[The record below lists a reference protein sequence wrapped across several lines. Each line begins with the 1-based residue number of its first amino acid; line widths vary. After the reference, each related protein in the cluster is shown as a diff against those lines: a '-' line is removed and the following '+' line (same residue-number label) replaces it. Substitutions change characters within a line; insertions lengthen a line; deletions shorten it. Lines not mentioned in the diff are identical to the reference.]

1 MKKEQAKSTPA
12 ADSAQVFAEVAERSS
27 RIMADFLKRQA
38 ETKNPAVTD
47 EFGIA
52 KAFMDMSALMFAKPQ
67 HLAEAQMNM
76 FWDYTRLWQSSWMQM
91 LGQKV
96 EPVAAPRKGDNRFR
110 HEDWENHF
118 LFDYVKQSYLIAAR
132 HIHEAVSKVED
143 LPADERKKVDFFTRQ
158 YIDALSPSNFA
169 LTNPEVVRET
179 LASGGQ
185 NLLRGLNNLLGD
197 IERGDGQLQISMTD
211 PKAFTMGK
219 NIATTPGKVVYQND
233 LMQLIQYEPSTKKVY
248 KRPLLI
254 IPPWINKYY
263 ILDLRE
269 SNSFIK
275 WAVDQ
280 GHTVF
285 VVSWVNPGKEY
296 AGKSFEDYLHQGPD
310 DALAAIE
317 KATGE
322 KQVNIIGYCLGG
334 TLLGAALGAM
344 AAKKDKRAA
353 SATFFVSLLDF
364 SIPGELG
371 VFIDEKQ
378 VENLERRMNERGYLE
393 GSEMAGTFNML
404 RSNDLIWSFVVNN
417 YLMGKDP
424 FPFDLLYWNS
434 DSTRM
439 PAKMHS
445 FYLRNMYLANK
456 LKDPGGISLDGV
468 PIDIRKINIPAY
480 FISTA
485 EDHIAPWKSVYK
497 GARVLSGKVR
507 FVLGGSGHIAGIVN
521 PPAANKYC
529 YWTNPELPEDSD
541 EWLARAARHE
551 GSWWPDWQAWMDAN
565 NGGVKVA
572 ARVPGDGKLKVI
584 EDAPGSYV
592 SLRLGAEKT
601 KRKTR
606 STKPEKD

>member
-1 MKKEQAKSTPA
+1 MSKEQAKSAAAKADPA
-12 ADSAQVFAEVAERSS
+12 RVFAEVAERSS
-27 RIMADFLKRQA
+27 RIMAGFLKRQA
-38 ETKNPAVTD
+38 EAQRSAVAD

-52 KAFMDMSALMFAKPQ
+52 KAFMDLSALMLAQPQ
-67 HLAEAQMNM
+67 HLAETQMNL
-76 FWDYTRLWQSSWMQM
+76 FWDYTRLWQNSWMQM

-96 EPVAAPRKGDNRFR
+96 EPVAAPKQGDNRFR

-118 LFDYVKQSYLIAAR
+118 LFDYLKQSYLIAAR
-132 HIHEAVSKVED
+132 HIHQAVSKVEHLSPD
-143 LPADERKKVDFFTRQ
+143 ARKKVDFFTRQ

-169 LTNPEVVRET
+169 LTNPQVLRET
-179 LASGGQ
+179 LASGGE
-185 NLLRGLNNLLGD
+185 NLLRGLNNLLAD

-211 PKAFTMGK
+211 AKAFKTGR
-219 NIATTPGKVVYQND
+219 NIATTPGKVVYQNE
-233 LMQLIQYEPSTKKVY
+233 LMQLIQYQPSTEKVY
-248 KRPLLI
+248 RRPLLI

-275 WAVDQ
+275 WAVAQ

-285 VVSWVNPGKEY
+285 VISWVNPGREC
-296 AGKSFEDYLHQGPD
+296 ADKSFEDYLHQGPD

-317 KATGE
+317 QATGE

-334 TLLGAALGAM
+334 TLLGAALGVM

-378 VENLERRMNERGYLE
+378 VENLERRMNARGYLE

-456 LKDPGGISLDGV
+456 LKDPGGISLDDV
-468 PIDIRKINIPAY
+468 PVDLGKIKVPAY
-480 FISTA
+480 FVSTA

-497 GARVLSGKVR
+497 GARVLSGPVR
-507 FVLGGSGHIAGIVN
+507 FVLSGSGHIAGIVN
-521 PPAANKYC
+521 SPAANKYC
-529 YWTNPELPEDSD
+529 YWTKEALPQEADA
-541 EWLARAARHE
+541 WLASAARHE
-551 GSWWPDWQAWMDAN
+551 GSWWDDWQAWIDRH

-572 ARVPGDGKLKVI
+572 ARVPGEGGLGGI

-592 SLRLGAEKT
+592 SLRLAAEKARPNAGPGKET
-601 KRKTR
+601 
-606 STKPEKD
+606 